1 MKSHEAKPL
10 KSPQLYSYI
19 IGFVLSIICT
29 LVVYALVSRHVASDH
44 NEISHR
50 FLVAITMA
58 FAMVQLIVQLVFF
71 LHLGREQKPKWN
83 TYALL
88 FTGLIVTIVVAGT
101 LWIMANLDYSH
112 ASTSPSQAETEII
125 KDEGFGAGHS
135 DNNK

>member
-1 MKSHEAKPL
+1 MKSNDAQPL

-19 IGFVLSIICT
+19 TGFVLSIICT
-29 LVVYALVSRHVASDH
+29 VIVYLLVSKHVATDH
-44 NEISHR
+44 NELSHR

-88 FTGLIVTIVVAGT
+88 FTGLIVAIVVAGT

-112 ASTSPSQAETEII
+112 ANTTPSQVETEII
-125 KDEGFGAGHS
+125 KDEGFGAE
-135 DNNK
+135 